1 MEVTYAFGKMCTTTG
16 AGYISA
22 LNWKQQLS
30 RGNDTCRWQL
40 FERKIWFSFPHTM
53 MLPDRIRRK
62 IFLLPTIFRLYF
74 SCQVWPYVQ
83 EAEGESG
90 GWGTLPQGDQQP
102 GRGWSDQ
109 PRLRLRRGRG
119 VWNLPWL
126 NRPKHHSIRH
136 SSATIINRSWR
147 TFLQHHRVRT
157 DISHVAGTSLTL
169 KIPRK
174 KFSP

>member
-1 MEVTYAFGKMCTTTG
+1 MEVPCAFGKMCTTTD
-16 AGYISA
+16 AGYISGM
-22 LNWKQQLS
+22 NWKQQLS

-40 FERKIWFSFPHTM
+40 LREKSGSPFPIQWCF
-53 MLPDRIRRK
+53 LIGYAGRYSCYQLA
-62 IFLLPTIFRLYF
+62 IFCLYF

-102 GRGWSDQ
+102 GWGRGWSDQ

-157 DISHVAGTSLTL
+157 DISHIAGTSLTL
-169 KIPRK
+169 KIPR
-174 KFSP
+174 